1 MRYRLESA
9 HWRIPSE
16 ARAFDGWLEGAPTP
30 DQRAA
35 ILDEVA
41 RKRETWAPS
50 KEAWSQ
56 FRDLEHF
63 VEQHV
68 RIQFW
73 DRIMFLLE
81 DEGPHPMLANCKGI
95 IVLRQEGF
103 LQAYLILDQ
112 IEGLSRQIATSGVN
126 AGSISLIGMIS
137 GRLWTNSCRNS
148 SRRSRSSRPRPNS
161 SR

>member
-1 MRYRLESA
+1 MHNDNGIMKFEIA

-16 ARAFDGWLEGAPTP
+16 ARAFDSWVEGTPTP

-35 ILDEVA
+35 ILADVA

-56 FRDLEHF
+56 LRDLEHF
-63 VEQHV
+63 VGQRV

-81 DEGPHPMLANCKGI
+81 DEGPYPMLADCKG
-95 IVLRQEGF
+95 VALFRQEGF

-112 IEGLSRQIATSGVN
+112 VEELPDQSGYSPTKFLDTKAVAGFTLAPIAELFEITTCG
-126 AGSISLIGMIS
+126 
-137 GRLWTNSCRNS
+137 
-148 SRRSRSSRPRPNS
+148 
-161 SR
+161 